1 MVFLRDWQFLSGQY
15 SQSMAATTETQPP
28 AAHPAASASFTSTST
43 SVSSTAGPQAVA
55 GIPAGGS
62 SLTAGSD
69 TAVLQL
75 SRGGELRVCPGT
87 TVAVSPGQNGSMTLG
102 LNLGAMEVHYP
113 LTGSSDVVLT
123 PDFRFQLTGPAE
135 FDFAFSTDRKGN
147 TCARALGGNTGFIA
161 VSELMGDGTFIV
173 RPREQIVFRN
183 GSLSSV
189 GFEVPPGCG
198 CPAPVTTTLTAGN
211 SDPPQGGI
219 QLLGDPA
226 RTPPGPGVPALA
238 PGQGAVAVDAP
249 LVFRGERP
257 NPNSAISPEVAAL
270 SLIAR
275 SAPSGWELIALPT
288 PELAAAA
295 TKGKEAAGKAG
306 ILQRVKHF
314 FSTLFR

>member
-28 AAHPAASASFTSTST
+28 AAHPAASASATAT
-43 SVSSTAGPQAVA
+43 SVSSAAGPQAVA

-161 VSELMGDGTFIV
+161 VSELMGDGTYIV

-183 GSLSSV
+183 GSLANV
-189 GFEVPPGCG
+189 AFNVPPDCG
-198 CPAPVTTTLTAGN
+198 CPAAVATTLMAGN
-211 SDPPQGGI
+211 SGPPQGGI